1 MASSSSGADLILLV
15 PDSNTEYTMKGLL
28 ARHQAIGIRQIDFN
42 VVRHPE
48 RDPGCFLRAPDFL
61 RLFRR
66 DYHHALVLL
75 DREGSGRESR
85 SRLELEEDL
94 EGRLATEWSER
105 SAVVVIDP
113 ELEIWLWSDSP
124 EVDAV
129 LGWQGRRPKPALV
142 ACRVGVLLPT
152 FRQTGPSEG
161 SGRTSITT
169 CSSSSL
175 FRSVSSVGRASQR
188 TKMSRPGLLK
198 TYENIAKMVLSQR
211 GRIINS
217 ATKIS
222 RTSVARRRP
231 SKLMATAPNTRLG
244 R

>member
-1 MASSSSGADLILLV
+1 MRPGYWAMASSSSGADLILLV

-129 LGWQGRRPKPALV
+129 LGWQGRRPNLRSWLVESGFSSQPSDKPDRPKEAVEQALRLV
-142 ACRVGVLLPT
+142 RQARSSALYRRLAERVSVRRCRDPGFLKLT
-152 FRQTGPSEG
+152 KTLQRWF
-161 SGRTSITT
+161 
-169 CSSSSL
+169 
-175 FRSVSSVGRASQR
+175 SVSADAS
-188 TKMSRPGLLK
+188 
-198 TYENIAKMVLSQR
+198 
-211 GRIINS
+211 
-217 ATKIS
+217 
-222 RTSVARRRP
+222 
-231 SKLMATAPNTRLG
+231 
-244 R
+244 